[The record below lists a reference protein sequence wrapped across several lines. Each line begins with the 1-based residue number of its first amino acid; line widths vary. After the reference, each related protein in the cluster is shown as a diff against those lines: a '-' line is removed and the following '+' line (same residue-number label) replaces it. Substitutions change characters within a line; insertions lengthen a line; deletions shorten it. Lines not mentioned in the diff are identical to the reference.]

1 MNSSYC
7 PANTMRPASEGFTLL
22 ELLIAMAIFAIMAA
36 LAYGGLASVLTARE
50 NISAEA
56 TRLRNIQQLMLMLE
70 RDLDQL
76 ADRSMRD
83 EYGDRQPAL
92 RGGEDWFEFTRSG
105 WSNPAEQLRSDLQR
119 VAYTLRER
127 RVIRAYWQVLDRAQD
142 SAPLEM
148 TLLDPVLNLRLRYL
162 DANRQ
167 WLADWPPPTIEA
179 AAETLPIA
187 LELHLELEDWGNLTR
202 LFRIR

>member
-1 MNSSYC
+1 
-7 PANTMRPASEGFTLL
+7 MRPASEGFTLL

>member
-1 MNSSYC
+1 
-7 PANTMRPASEGFTLL
+7 MRPASEGFTLL

-167 WLADWPPPTIEA
+167 LQADWPPPTIEA